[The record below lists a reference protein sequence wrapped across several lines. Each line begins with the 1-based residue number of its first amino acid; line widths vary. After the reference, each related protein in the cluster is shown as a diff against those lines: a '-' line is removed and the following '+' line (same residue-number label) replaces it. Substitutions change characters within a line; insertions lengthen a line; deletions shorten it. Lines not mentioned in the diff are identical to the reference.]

1 MKLSSHYSKAS
12 FIVTITVLIA
22 GAVIYFFAISYISR
36 DQLDR
41 DLTEEFDEVLEYV
54 ELHHQLPVDTD
65 ADFDKEQT
73 VITKTSHQLDKPYF
87 FDAVYHTPNR
97 HKQEEGRAV
106 TGVIKL
112 NGQNYQVDITVSA
125 ESTQY
130 LVQIIAMITLAL
142 TIVLLLILFLT
153 NRYVLNGLWKPFYVL
168 LNQLKAFN
176 VAESNQYQPMDNKVD
191 EFCELDNAIH
201 VMSGRVKN
209 DFQHLKT
216 FTENA
221 SHEMMTPLAVITS
234 KLDTFIQDDTLRKD
248 QYDQITDIYAA
259 TNKLSRLN
267 QSLLLLVKIENEL
280 INDAELLN
288 LDVLIAE
295 KIRQFQELSLAKE
308 IQVTFDLEA
317 RNIMASKYL
326 MDILFNNLL
335 SNAIRHNISQGKLNI
350 LLSKNRLLI
359 QNTGFEKALD
369 ASAIFE
375 RFQKG
380 NKSEGTGL
388 GLTIVKNICG
398 LYNWQIDYS
407 FDGYWHTFEIVFQ

>member
-12 FIVTITVLIA
+12 FIVTIIVLIA
-22 GAVIYFFAISYISR
+22 GAVIYYFAISYISR

-41 DLTEEFDEVLEYV
+41 DLTEEFDEVQEYV
-54 ELHHQLPVDTD
+54 ELHHQLPVDSD

-73 VITKTSHQLDKPYF
+73 VIKKTNQRLAKPYF
-87 FDAVYHTPNR
+87 YDSIYHSPKGN
-97 HKQEEGRAV
+97 KQEDGRSV
-106 TGVIKL
+106 TGFIDL
-112 NGQNYQVDITVSA
+112 SGQHYKVDITVSS
-125 ESTQY
+125 ENTQY

-142 TIVLLLILFLT
+142 TIVLLLILFVT
-153 NRYVLNGLWKPFYVL
+153 NRFVLNGLWKPFYVL

-176 VAESNQYQPMDNKVD
+176 VAESKQYQPMDNKVD
-191 EFCELDNAIH
+191 EFCELDKAIH
-201 VMSGRVKN
+201 VMTNRVKN
-209 DFQHLKT
+209 DFQHLKA

-234 KLDTFIQDDTLRKD
+234 KLDTFIQDETLRKD

-295 KIRQFQELSLAKE
+295 KLRQFQELSLAKE
-308 IQVTFDLEA
+308 ILVTFDLEA
-317 RNIMASKYL
+317 RSIIASKYL
-326 MDILFNNLL
+326 MDILFNNLF
-335 SNAIRHNISQGKLNI
+335 SNAIRHNVSQGKLNI
-350 LLSKNRLLI
+350 LLKKDRFVI
-359 QNTGFEKALD
+359 QNTGFEKELD
-369 ASAIFE
+369 PGAIFE

-388 GLTIVKNICG
+388 GLTIVKNICN
-398 LYNWQIDYS
+398 LYNWQINYS
-407 FDGYWHTFEIVFQ
+407 YDGHWHTFEIVF